1 MTNFQRI
8 YNNFCNN
15 IEKDFDNIVIFI
27 NNRDNITN
35 YKNFIGYIFDDIEIS
50 LNNTKIFL
58 STYLLKYVPSQI
70 INIENDESTNII
82 NKSSNLLNLFDLLVQ
97 KYFSLNIFDDGLVNT
112 FKLDFNSFMVDFK
125 KWKKNDIDAFLYN
138 AVAISYDLKLTLLYI
153 DNKKSDNNQDIGDE
167 YQLMET
173 VINNQLKDIHMHVK
187 SLKLNELFVQLYK
200 EYLINQKA
208 SMMRQEIVDIGKNA
222 YYDCIEHK
230 INNGDFSMLELFID
244 EFREQLSKILPK
256 NKEFNKDINFEE
268 SFDTVLI
275 IQMIKNNAFDKEDFL
290 KLFNYFFDLFM
301 KLQPAKDDE
310 ELIEWKNNFM
320 INFDD
325 SEFIKN
331 IISFLRYYMNKIET
345 IQQKMIDF
353 YNKLEEFNN
362 VN

>member
-1 MTNFQRI
+1 
-8 YNNFCNN
+8 
-15 IEKDFDNIVIFI
+15 
-27 NNRDNITN
+27 
-35 YKNFIGYIFDDIEIS
+35 
-50 LNNTKIFL
+50 
-58 STYLLKYVPSQI
+58 
-70 INIENDESTNII
+70 
-82 NKSSNLLNLFDLLVQ
+82 
-97 KYFSLNIFDDGLVNT
+97 
-112 FKLDFNSFMVDFK
+112 
-125 KWKKNDIDAFLYN
+125 DIDAFLYN